1 MGICSCVTN
10 DYITQPQLKLE
21 TALQSI
27 QNCNN
32 AAKQTINLCTSTLST
47 GNNLVSLGKSIQDS
61 LLGAVTDLDAESFAV
76 IADLIDGDMT
86 REAKTLATSM
96 REQSDRCIELSMSM
110 VKSLEESVD
119 ELPDTIERY
128 IEKKAQQAI
137 TEELSTEERGLTSN
151 INKDIDELS
160 TCIKAIDNLK
170 LLTAIQSG
178 SNAFMAIAS
187 KSEICRK
194 VFDVI
199 RKFATSI
206 TSITQSILELD
217 ISAVISKVKD
227 ILTAIGL
234 CRYIKEFAEG
244 CRGLMEKIVDLF
256 EGAADKLSLLW
267 KALTSAKDRMTDC
280 LADVVDAHSF
290 CDAAGEKMKLLRNL
304 MDGIDERLNPDSPL
318 TLVTK
323 SFSGSSKLGDSIN
336 VAREIDEQ
344 VAAAKSKMEHAANAI
359 AKEYN
364 TLPPMIT
371 DGISE
376 PIDDDDVEVEAA
388 AKSQIAKME
397 SELEEFEKS
406 LDMIKSTDNS
416 LTSGKL
422 FYNQVSSLPRKMDT
436 CEQMIDI
443 CRNCASKGKLS
454 IDTFLGKWSLE
465 TAVSQIQQMC
475 RLVSTSRILEKN
487 VMHIRRMLLLMS
499 RFLKEI
505 MKQVKSTVGQAHQFL
520 SESGVESRVESLVDS
535 ASEAVVDKLDTM
547 MSKFL
552 GK

>member
-10 DYITQPQLKLE
+10 DCITQPQLKLE
-21 TALQSI
+21 TALQSV

-47 GNNLVSLGKSIQDS
+47 GDNLVTLGKSIQDS

-96 REQSDRCIELSMSM
+96 REQSDQCIELSMSM
-110 VKSLEESVD
+110 VKSLEDSVD

-137 TEELSTEERGLTSN
+137 TEELSTEERGLTGN
-151 INKDIDELS
+151 ITKDIDELS
-160 TCIKAIDNLK
+160 TCIDAIDNLK

-267 KALTSAKDRMTDC
+267 KALTSAKERMADC
-280 LADVVDAHSF
+280 LADVIDAHSF
-290 CDAAGEKMKLLRNL
+290 CDTAGEKMKLLRNS
-304 MDGIDERLNPDSPL
+304 MDGIDERFNPDSPL
-318 TLVTK
+318 TILTK
-323 SFSGSSKLGDSIN
+323 SFSGSSRLGDSIN
-336 VAREIDEQ
+336 VAREIDDQ

-359 AKEYN
+359 AKEYKC
-364 TLPPMIT
+364 LPPMIT

-376 PIDDDDVEVEAA
+376 SIDDDRDVEVA

-397 SELEEFEKS
+397 SELKEFEKS

-422 FYNQVSSLPRKMDT
+422 LYNQVSSLPRKMDT

-475 RLVSTSRILEKN
+475 RLVITSRLLEE
-487 VMHIRRMLLLMS
+487 VAMHIRRMLLVMS
-499 RFLKEI
+499 RLLEEI

-535 ASEAVVDKLDTM
+535 ASEAVVDKLDSM
-547 MSKFL
+547 MGKFL